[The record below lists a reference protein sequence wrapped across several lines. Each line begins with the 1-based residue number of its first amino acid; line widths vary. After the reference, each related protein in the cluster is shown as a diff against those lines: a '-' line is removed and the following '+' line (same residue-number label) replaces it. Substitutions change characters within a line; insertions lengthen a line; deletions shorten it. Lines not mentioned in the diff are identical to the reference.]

1 MSGCTCLFSTTLYTT
16 QVVIIAFY
24 RLMTRLKSNLGGK
37 FKFHKFFGV
46 IDNRQ
51 KKVGKLL
58 NLIYGDELVSHE
70 TDLGE
75 NTWEG

>member
-1 MSGCTCLFSTTLYTT
+1 
-16 QVVIIAFY
+16 
-24 RLMTRLKSNLGGK
+24 MTRLKSNLGGK